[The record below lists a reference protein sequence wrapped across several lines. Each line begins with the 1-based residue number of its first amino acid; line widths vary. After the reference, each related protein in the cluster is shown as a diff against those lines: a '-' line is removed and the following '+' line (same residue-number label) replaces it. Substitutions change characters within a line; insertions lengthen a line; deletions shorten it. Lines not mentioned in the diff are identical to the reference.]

1 MDDAN
6 DYEFGFSRVRPGIA
20 TAPALYAVQDYPE
33 LLPIINRHLA
43 QDGDVERVGII
54 FLYLMNFY

>member
-20 TAPALYAVQDYPE
+20 TAPALYALQEHPE

-54 FLYLMNFY
+54 LLDLMIFH